1 MEIKETKIA
10 ENFGRV
16 IQPVQE
22 TQVDQEDADPVTDNP
37 VVQAAELVPE
47 EPPVTKEKPALKEQ
61 PAPKKTHRQY
71 LGEFYGKE
79 MMILCEKFSPLV
91 DKFELKKEWG
101 YVKFYLQSYKIQEFK
116 FRECWKH
123 IFDTDSNIIINF
135 PISQIGLIIPL
146 SNANVKR
153 IFSQ

>member
-1 MEIKETKIA
+1 MWTKIA

-61 PAPKKTHRQY
+61 PAPKKTHRQCY
-71 LGEFYGKE
+71 LS
-79 MMILCEKFSPLV
+79 L
-91 DKFELKKEWG
+91 
-101 YVKFYLQSYKIQEFK
+101 
-116 FRECWKH
+116 
-123 IFDTDSNIIINF
+123 
-135 PISQIGLIIPL
+135 IS
-146 SNANVKR
+146 
-153 IFSQ
+153 